1 MSDTLKK
8 NLIKYGISGAIA
20 LVLAYLFILFRM
32 DLDQLPQLEAVERY
46 LLLCDAFTV
55 PGILFLMSGLMMTF
69 TNMGALD
76 GVGYVTGNGLKMLI
90 PGAGRKAETYGDYL
104 ERRQNKKI
112 TGFGFLYITGLVCLA
127 ISLVFMI
134 LFYSFR

>member
-8 NLIKYGISGAIA
+8 NLTKYGISGAIA
-20 LVLAYLFILFRM
+20 LVMAYLYIIFRVE
-32 DLDQLPQLEAVERY
+32 LDQLPDLDAEERF

-104 ERRQNKKI
+104 ERRQKKKI
-112 TGFGFLYITGLVCLA
+112 TGFGFLYITGSVCLV
-127 ISLVFMI
+127 ISMVFMI
-134 LFYSFR
+134 LFYSVR